1 MPSLVERT
9 REVTANESD
18 DYFGDD
24 TILFYLNKT
33 QERIVAYLLNLE
45 VQRNKSIRALDNL
58 RQKTDISVSGLTFT
72 DQGNYFSAEVQFPS
86 TDPINKFMYLSYDG
100 SGVMRE
106 LTFDDRS
113 KLDWG
118 NLSPTD
124 DELYYMVIQD
134 DSENT
139 VFEIFTQADDSGTS
153 KNVRVYY
160 VLNPTDL
167 VLADETMA
175 ELPDRLENALVYG
188 AAKMMI
194 TQEAI
199 NDQNAQNA
207 TQLFN
212 QQFQEEIEVNA
223 Y

>member
-18 DYFGDD
+18 DFFGDD

-33 QERIVAYLLNLE
+33 QERIVSYLLRLE
-45 VQRNKSIRALDNL
+45 ESRNKSLRALDNL
-58 RQKTDISVSGLTFT
+58 RQHTDISVNGLSFT
-72 DQGNYFSAEVQFPS
+72 DQGDYFTAEVQFPS
-86 TDPINKFMYLSYDG
+86 TDAINKFMYLSYDG
-100 SGVMRE
+100 VGVMRE
-106 LTFDDRS
+106 LTFNDRL

-118 NLSPTD
+118 NLTPTD
-124 DELYYMVIQD
+124 DELYYLVTQD
-134 DSENT
+134 GSDNT
-139 VFEIFTQADDSGTS
+139 IFEIFTATDDSATS

-167 VLADETMA
+167 VLADDTMA

-194 TQEAI
+194 SQESI